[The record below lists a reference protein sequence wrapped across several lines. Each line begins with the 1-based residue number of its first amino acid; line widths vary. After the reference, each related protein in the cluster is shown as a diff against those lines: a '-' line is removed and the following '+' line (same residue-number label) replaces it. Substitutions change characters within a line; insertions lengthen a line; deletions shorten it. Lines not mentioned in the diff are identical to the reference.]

1 MQDYLTHK
9 RREESAQKSRAD
21 ANLANFQFVDAI
33 NSLMAKNYDD
43 NCNRFSLKDKAH
55 VRQMILA
62 AKDGAVKD
70 SKLLKER
77 QRECQ
82 EMEVEADIVN
92 EILGQNSALRRILDQ
107 FDEALQEQTYYK
119 QTEEAR
125 RAVLLKELDVVK
137 AEFQDLVARRQ
148 AKENALEARCKE
160 SLNVLASTRENLRN
174 QIDSLEVQLQT
185 RKLQDDVNL
194 QTLTAAHNSALT
206 KLEAE
211 RGDMNIKIEQL
222 RFASKQFIREKEREH
237 DEIKREWDSVM
248 KRREDLLIRLDEL
261 RKGENDRLG
270 EIRRLKEEKVQ
281 AEQGER
287 VRLFDIECQIR
298 NKKYSL
304 EEKAVEQRV
313 MEKGSGAKS
322 EATRD
327 DEDIDEGEYS
337 GDSVERKLEGV
348 VRRAR
353 QKFTQ
358 MHGIV
363 ELLGELTK
371 PGTEREKAALR
382 SQAAKLM
389 NTLL

>member
-287 VRLFDIECQIR
+287 VRLFNIECQIR

-304 EEKAVEQRV
+304 EERAVEQRV

-327 DEDIDEGEYS
+327 DEDIDEILTS
-337 GDSVERKLEGV
+337 RKNY
-348 VRRAR
+348 R
-353 QKFTQ
+353 TS
-358 MHGIV
+358 HGRFEI
-363 ELLGELTK
+363 
-371 PGTEREKAALR
+371 ALHIMK
-382 SQAAKLM
+382 SFFCIFK
-389 NTLL
+389 NFF